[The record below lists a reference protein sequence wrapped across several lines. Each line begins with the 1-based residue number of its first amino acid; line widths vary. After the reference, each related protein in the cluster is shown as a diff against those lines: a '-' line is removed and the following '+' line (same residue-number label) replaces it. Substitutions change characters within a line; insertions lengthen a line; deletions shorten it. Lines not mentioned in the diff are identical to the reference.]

1 MLTKIDAFLAD
12 LLEFNKAIVQ
22 FDSVLTGL
30 DSWING
36 KGQVCQSCHQTPLAN
51 VIFKEKLVALRQP
64 DAENVSPDPEDR
76 VTRGMEL
83 MEDLVKRILT
93 CAKAEETREQ
103 LFPPEGK
110 KMSKVK
116 KLKMS

>member
-1 MLTKIDAFLAD
+1 MSSNTISKCYIY
-12 LLEFNKAIVQ
+12 
-22 FDSVLTGL
+22 
-30 DSWING
+30 
-36 KGQVCQSCHQTPLAN
+36 
-51 VIFKEKLVALRQP
+51 KEKLVALRQP

-83 MEDLVKRILT
+83 MEDLVKRIQT

-116 KLKMS
+116 KLKMSWRHAHVMLRTQGSFWTA

>member
-1 MLTKIDAFLAD
+1 MIQEVTDKYKYNFFWNRQVLTKIDAFLAD

-51 VIFKEKLVALRQP
+51 VI
-64 DAENVSPDPEDR
+64 
-76 VTRGMEL
+76 
-83 MEDLVKRILT
+83 
-93 CAKAEETREQ
+93 
-103 LFPPEGK
+103 
-110 KMSKVK
+110 
-116 KLKMS
+116 